1 MANLNLSPSEVA
13 SKVPELRTKF
23 NEKFQSE
30 IASGK
35 FDERDVSRFNSDDAY
50 ARCFL
55 RTMKA
60 KGDVDKAVD
69 VVQEAFI
76 MRKEYL
82 VNDFDEDKVPQE
94 IKDRNGIFYRGKDKE
109 GHPILYIDVK
119 QNTASGDEVVL
130 LKCYIAGMFEKH
142 HRTNPEQM
150 CVVFFDM
157 SSAGLSNLNMDI
169 TKFIISCFKVAFPA
183 FLAYMINY
191 DMPFILNAAWKVISS
206 LASGDQSKK
215 IQVVKKGDLTR
226 LINKEELWGHLAE
239 KN

>member
-1 MANLNLSPSEVA
+1 MAELNLKPSEVA
-13 SKVPELRTKF
+13 SKVPELREKF
-23 NEKFQSE
+23 NAKYQAE

-35 FDERDVSRFNSDDAY
+35 FDERDVQRFNSDDAY

-69 VVQEAFI
+69 VVQEAFV
-76 MRKEYL
+76 MRKDYL
-82 VNDFDEDKVPQE
+82 VNDFDESKVPE
-94 IKDRNGIFYRGKDKE
+94 DIKNRNGIFYRGKDKD

-142 HRTNPEQM
+142 HRSNPEQM

-157 SSAGLSNLNMDI
+157 SGAGLSNMNMDI

-206 LASGDQSKK
+206 LVGGDAAKK
-215 IQVVKKGDLTR
+215 IQVAKKGDLT
-226 LINKEELWGHLAE
+226 KYVPKDQLWGHLAD